1 MRSSPR
7 RWSVFAVVG
16 AALLS
21 LAQPAALSAAHAAAT
36 APVPT
41 DSTAPAAQHNVPPGA
56 HTVTL
61 VTGDVVTT
69 RRSGGKAGG
78 TVDVRSATG
87 APVDAHIMESNGD
100 LYVYP
105 GSVLPYVAA
114 GTLDKR
120 LFNVS
125 RLVADGYDDAHRD
138 QLPLI
143 VSYDSKASSGLRS
156 AAPKGATRVRALG
169 SVRGAA
175 LAEDRDR
182 SADFWRAVT
191 SAPASGSKTATA
203 ASASGEP
210 AFGAGIA
217 RIWLDG
223 VVKADLAESTSQIGA
238 PQAWEAGDTGKG
250 VDVAVLD
257 TGVDAEHPDLAG
269 RIAAS
274 QSFVPDED
282 VTDRGLDG
290 HGTHVASTIAGT
302 GAASDGKE
310 KGVAPGADLHIG
322 KVLSDAGSGEES
334 WVLAGMEWAA
344 VDQHADIISM
354 SLGNSTPSDGT
365 DPLSTAV
372 DRLSA
377 ETGALFVIAAGNT
390 GTPTGIGGPGAADA
404 ALTVGAVDSSDD
416 VAVFSSQGPRVDGAL
431 KPEISAPGVDV
442 LAACSQYAEGCQ
454 GSYKPMSGTSMATPH
469 VAGAAAL
476 LAAAHPG
483 LTGSQLKDLLV
494 SSSKQLP
501 TWNAFQ
507 AGSGRVDVAS
517 ALSAGVFAS
526 STAFATEVTTGGSG
540 TVRRPVTYT
549 NMGDVP
555 VTLDLSVQA
564 PNAPAGMFQLSAPQV
579 VVPAHGT
586 AEVTVTIDGSTATG
600 GGRWT
605 GQVVAA
611 DTAGK
616 VVTHTAVSLGDITHK
631 LTVVLKDAHGNPMPG
646 VVEVLRSGDDAPVFY
661 YVDESGTF
669 QTYLQNDVYSV
680 MSFEEVQGVHGPHSM
695 GMALLGDPEV
705 VMDHHDATV
714 TLDAAKIERV
724 DMTTPQRTETTFQRL
739 EYDRSMGGSNWR
751 DFLLTQ
757 TGYDSLWAQ
766 PTTHKVTHGD
776 FYLGA
781 RWRKEQPALAIATKT
796 TEFTDALRQ
805 QNVTP
810 LPQGHYRL
818 PFVAAGDGTSAD
830 YAGLDAQG
838 KAVVVRRNDTIRDAD
853 QAAAAV
859 AAGAKLLLVVN
870 NEPGRRFR
878 SYGKGALGHSIP
890 AGIDVTLLSTDEGEK
905 LFGQASDHGAVLS
918 VDSQPVS
925 PYVYDLMRT
934 WHNEIPDH
942 MVVQGGPENL
952 AQVNVTFDS
961 PDTTLGGGEF
971 RYDHPVYNADWAIGW
986 PYMREPV
993 NSQRVDWVSTGPG
1006 YSWGQ
1011 EAYVD
1016 NLIYEIEPRTTY
1028 QADSTQTQEWFKPI
1042 ERPYLNNNYKPP
1054 TRSGS
1059 HLVLDVPAWGGS
1071 DHVGMSLDYQRMH
1084 HTLTLYQG
1092 DTQLAQNSDNTE
1104 VQADAPGTGKLPY
1117 RLVLDANRDSTVSP
1131 YSSTTHT
1138 EWDFT
1143 SQAPAGDEKAVLPL
1157 MQINYGVDT
1166 NAAGKTARNA
1176 TLTASVAHL
1185 AHATGA
1191 GTLSAVTL
1199 EVSYDDGH
1207 TWREITS
1214 GDDGRFG
1221 LSAPKGAQFVS
1232 LRAHAHD
1239 SAGNAV
1245 TQTVIRAFGLR

>member
-1 MRSSPR
+1 MRSSPK
-7 RWSVFAVVG
+7 RWSVFAVAG

-21 LAQPAALSAAHAAAT
+21 LAQPAALSAAHAASP
-36 APVPT
+36 APGPADSAPT
-41 DSTAPAAQHNVPPGA
+41 TPRNVPSGV

-69 RRSGGKAGG
+69 RQTGSKAGG

-87 APVDAHIMESNGD
+87 APADAHVMESNGD
-100 LYVYP
+100 LYVIP
-105 GSVLPYVAA
+105 EAAMRYVAK

-120 LFNVS
+120 LFNIS

-143 VSYDSKASSGLRS
+143 VSYGTKAASGLRS
-156 AAPKGATRVRALG
+156 ATPKGATRVKALG
-169 SVRGAA
+169 SVQGAA
-175 LAEDRDR
+175 LNEDRDQ
-182 SADFWRAVT
+182 SAVFWRAVT
-191 SAPASGSKTATA
+191 STPASGSRTATA
-203 ASASGEP
+203 ASPSGTP

-238 PQAWEAGDTGKG
+238 PQAWEAGDTGQG

-257 TGVDAEHPDLAG
+257 TGIDAEHPDLAG
-269 RIAAS
+269 QIAAS
-274 QSFVPDED
+274 QSFVPEED
-282 VTDRGLDG
+282 VTDRHG

-322 KVLSDAGSGEES
+322 KVLSNAGSGAES

-344 VDQHADIISM
+344 VDQHADIINM
-354 SLGNSTPSDGT
+354 SLGNPTPSDGT
-365 DPLSTAV
+365 DPLSAAV

-377 ETGALFVIAAGNT
+377 ETGALFVVAAGNT
-390 GTPTGIGGPGAADA
+390 GTDQSIGGPGAADA

-416 VAVFSSQGPRVDGAL
+416 VAWFSSQGPRVDGAL

-442 LAACSQYAEGCQ
+442 LAARSQYAQFGE
-454 GSYKPMSGTSMATPH
+454 GSYLTFSGTSQATPH

-476 LAAAHPG
+476 LAATHPG

-501 TWNAFQ
+501 KYNAFQ

-526 STAFATEVTTGGSG
+526 STAFAAHVPADGTGA
-540 TVRRPVTYT
+540 VKRPVMYT

-555 VTLDLSVQA
+555 ATLDLSVQA
-564 PNAPAGMFQLSAPQV
+564 PNAPAGMFQLSTPQV

-586 AEVTVTIDGSTATG
+586 AEVTVTIDGSTAAG
-600 GGRWT
+600 NGRWT

-616 VVTHTAVSLGDITHK
+616 AVTHTAVSLGDVAHK
-631 LTVVLKDAHGNPMPG
+631 LTLVLKDAHGNPMSG
-646 VVEVLRSGDDAPVFY
+646 VVDLLRFGDDVPQQWI
-661 YVDESGTF
+661 VDETGTAEG
-669 QTYLQNDVYSV
+669 YLPDDVYSV
-680 MSFEEVQGVHGPHSM
+680 LEWKTVQGIHGPHSM
-695 GMALLGDPEV
+695 GMALLGDPDV
-705 VMDHHDATV
+705 VMDHDTTV
-714 TLDAAKIERV
+714 TLDAAKIERI
-724 DMTTPQRTETTFQRL
+724 DMTTPQRTEATYQRL
-739 EYDRSMGGSNWR
+739 EYTRSMGGQLWR
-751 DFLLTQ
+751 DYMETQ
-757 TGYDSLWAQ
+757 TNYDSLWAQ

-776 FYLGA
+776 FDLGA
-781 RWRKEQPALAIATKT
+781 RWRKEQPALAIGTKT
-796 TEFTDALRQ
+796 TEFTDAHRQ
-805 QNVTP
+805 QDVTP
-810 LPQGHYRL
+810 LPQGHYRFPL
-818 PFVAAGDGTSAD
+818 VAAGDGTSAD
-830 YAGLDAQG
+830 YAGVDARG
-838 KAVVVRRNDTIRDAD
+838 KAVVVRRNDTISDAD
-853 QAAAAV
+853 QAAAAIE
-859 AAGAKLLLVVN
+859 AGAKLLLVVN
-870 NEPGRRFR
+870 NTPGRGFR
-878 SYGKGALGHSIP
+878 SYSKEPWTGTP
-890 AGIDVTLLSTDEGEK
+890 ARIDVTLLSTDEGEK
-905 LFGQASDHGAVLS
+905 LFGQASAHRAMLS
-918 VDSQPVS
+918 VDSQPDS

-934 WHNEIPDH
+934 WHNEIPNH
-942 MVVQGGPENL
+942 LVVQGGPRNL
-952 AQVNVTFDS
+952 ARVNVTFDS
-961 PDTTLGGGEF
+961 PDTTLRGGEF
-971 RYDHPVYNADWAIGW
+971 RYDWPAYNPKWGIG
-986 PYMREPV
+986 MSMSEPV

-1006 YSWGQ
+1006 NSWGQ
-1011 EAYVD
+1011 EAYVEG
-1016 NLIYEIEPRTTY
+1016 LVYEIEPRTTY
-1028 QADSTQTQEWFKPI
+1028 KAGSTQTQEWFKPI

-1071 DHVGMSLDYQRMH
+1071 DHVGMSLDYQNMH

-1092 DTQLAQNSDNTE
+1092 DTRLAQNSNNTE
-1104 VQADAPGTGKLPY
+1104 VQSDAPGAGKLPY

-1143 SQAPAGDEKAVLPL
+1143 SQAAAGDEQAVLPL
-1157 MQINYGVDT
+1157 MQIKYGVDT
-1166 NAAGKTARNA
+1166 NAAGKAARNA
-1176 TLTASVAHL
+1176 TLAASVAHL

-1207 TWREITS
+1207 TWRKITR
-1214 GDDGRFG
+1214 GHDGRFG
-1221 LSAPKGAQFVS
+1221 LSAPKQAQFVS

-1245 TQTVIRAFGLR
+1245 AQTVIRAFGLR

>member
-1 MRSSPR
+1 MRSSAK
-7 RWSVFAVVG
+7 RWSVFAVAG

-21 LAQPAALSAAHAAAT
+21 LAQPAALSAAHAAS
-36 APVPT
+36 PVPGPA
-41 DSTAPAAQHNVPPGA
+41 DSAPTTPRNVPSGV

-69 RRSGGKAGG
+69 RQTGSKAGG

-87 APVDAHIMESNGD
+87 APADAHVMESNGD
-100 LYVYP
+100 LYVIP
-105 GSVLPYVAA
+105 EAAMRYVAA

-120 LFNVS
+120 LFNIT

-143 VSYDSKASSGLRS
+143 VSYDSKTASGLRS
-156 AAPKGATRVRALG
+156 ATPKGATRVKALG

-175 LAEDRDR
+175 LAEDRDQ
-182 SADFWRAVT
+182 SAVFWRAVT
-191 SAPASGSKTATA
+191 STPASGSRTATA
-203 ASASGEP
+203 ASPSGTP

-238 PQAWEAGDTGKG
+238 PQAWEAGDTGQG

-257 TGVDAEHPDLAG
+257 TGIDAEHPDLAG
-269 RIAAS
+269 QIAAS

-282 VTDRGLDG
+282 VTDRHG

-344 VDQHADIISM
+344 VDQHADIINM
-354 SLGNSTPSDGT
+354 SLGNATPSDGT
-365 DPLSTAV
+365 DPLSAAV

-377 ETGALFVIAAGNT
+377 ETGALFVVAAGNT
-390 GTPTGIGGPGAADA
+390 GTDQSIGGPGAADA

-416 VAVFSSQGPRVDGAL
+416 VAWFSSQGPRVDGAL

-442 LAACSQYAEGCQ
+442 LAARSQYAQFGE
-454 GSYKPMSGTSMATPH
+454 GSYLTFSGTSQATPH

-494 SSSKQLP
+494 SSSKQTP
-501 TWNAFQ
+501 KYNAFQ
-507 AGSGRVDVAS
+507 AGSGRVDVPS

-526 STAFATEVTTGGSG
+526 ATAFAGQVTAGGSG
-540 TVRRPVTYT
+540 AAKRPVTYT
-549 NMGDVP
+549 NIGDVP

-600 GGRWT
+600 KGRWS

-616 VVTHTAVSLGDITHK
+616 VVTHTAVSLGDVAHK
-631 LTVVLKDAHGNPMPG
+631 LTVVLKDAHGNPMSG
-646 VVEVLRSGDDAPVFY
+646 VVDLLRFGDDAPQQWI
-661 YVDESGTF
+661 VDETGTAEG
-669 QTYLQNDVYSV
+669 YLPDDVYSV
-680 MSFEEVQGVHGPHSM
+680 LEWKAVQGVHGPHSM

-705 VMDHHDATV
+705 VMDHDTTV
-714 TLDAAKIERV
+714 TLDAAKIERI
-724 DMTTPQRTETTFQRL
+724 DMTTPQRTEATYQRL
-739 EYDRSMGGSNWR
+739 EYTRSMGGQLWR
-751 DFLLTQ
+751 DYMETQ
-757 TGYDSLWAQ
+757 TNYDSLWAQ
-766 PTTHKVTHGD
+766 PTTHTVTHGD
-776 FYLGA
+776 FDLGA

-796 TEFTDALRQ
+796 TEFTDAHRQ
-805 QNVTP
+805 QDVTP
-810 LPQGHYRL
+810 LAQGHYRL
-818 PFVAAGDGTSAD
+818 PLVAAGDGTSAD
-830 YAGLDAQG
+830 YAGVDARG
-838 KAVVVRRNDTIRDAD
+838 KAVVVRRNDTISDAD
-853 QAAAAV
+853 QAAAAIS
-859 AAGAKLLLVVN
+859 AGAKLLLVVN
-870 NEPGRRFR
+870 NTPGRGFR
-878 SYGKGALGHSIP
+878 SYSKEPWTGTP
-890 AGIDVTLLSTDEGEK
+890 ARIDVTLLSTDEGEK
-905 LFGQASDHGAVLS
+905 LFGQASAHGAMLS
-918 VDSQPVS
+918 VDSQPDS

-934 WHNEIPDH
+934 WHNEIPNRL
-942 MVVQGGPENL
+942 VVQGGPKNL
-952 AQVNVTFDS
+952 ARVNVTFDS

-971 RYDHPVYNADWAIGW
+971 RYDWPDYNPKWGIGM
-986 PYMREPV
+986 PMSEPV

-1006 YSWGQ
+1006 NSWGQ

-1016 NLIYEIEPRTTY
+1016 GLLYEIEPRTTY
-1028 QADSTQTQEWFKPI
+1028 KAGSTQTQEWFKPI

-1059 HLVLDVPAWGGS
+1059 HLVLDVPAWGSS
-1071 DHVGMSLDYQRMH
+1071 DHVGMSMDYQRMH
-1084 HTLTLYQG
+1084 HTLALYQG
-1092 DTQLAQNSDNTE
+1092 DTRLAQNSGNTE
-1104 VQADAPGTGKLPY
+1104 VEGDAPGAGKLPY

-1143 SQAPAGDEKAVLPL
+1143 SQAPSGDEQAVLPL
-1157 MQINYGVDT
+1157 MQIKYGVDT
-1166 NAAGKTARNA
+1166 NAAGKAARNA
-1176 TLTASVAHL
+1176 TLAASVAHL
-1185 AHATGA
+1185 AHATDA

-1207 TWREITS
+1207 TWRKITS
-1214 GDDGRFG
+1214 GHDGRFG
-1221 LSAPKGAQFVS
+1221 LSAPKQVQFVS

>member
-1 MRSSPR
+1 MC
-7 RWSVFAVVG
+7 AVAG

-21 LAQPAALSAAHAAAT
+21 LAQPAALSAAHAASP
-36 APVPT
+36 APVPA
-41 DSTAPAAQHNVPPGA
+41 DSAPTTPQNVPPGA

-69 RRSGGKAGG
+69 RQTGSKAGG

-120 LFNVS
+120 LFNIS
-125 RLVADGYDDAHRD
+125 RLVADGYDDAHRE

-143 VSYDSKASSGLRS
+143 VSYDNKASSGLRS
-156 AAPKGATRVRALG
+156 ATPKGANRVRALG

-191 SAPASGSKTATA
+191 SAPASGSRTA
-203 ASASGEP
+203 AAASGKP
-210 AFGAGIA
+210 AFGEGIA
-217 RIWLDG
+217 HIWLDG

-238 PQAWEAGDTGKG
+238 PQAWEAGDTGQG

-322 KVLSDAGSGEES
+322 KVLSNTGSGEES

-354 SLGNSTPSDGT
+354 SLGDPTPSDGT

-377 ETGALFVIAAGNT
+377 ETGALFVVAAGNT
-390 GTPTGIGGPGAADA
+390 GAPTGIGGPGAADA

-416 VAVFSSQGPRVDGAL
+416 VAVFSSQGPRIDGAL

-442 LAACSQYAEGCQ
+442 LAACSQYAEGCE
-454 GSYKPMSGTSMATPH
+454 GSYKTMSGTSMATPH

-476 LAAAHPG
+476 LKAAHPE

-501 TWNAFQ
+501 KYNAFQ
-507 AGSGRVDVAS
+507 VGSGRVDVPS

-540 TVRRPVTYT
+540 AVRRPVTYT
-549 NMGDVP
+549 NMGDSS

-564 PNAPAGMFQLSAPQV
+564 PNAPAGTFQLSVPQA

-600 GGRWT
+600 GDRWT

-616 VVTHTAVSLGDITHK
+616 VVTHTAVSLGDVTHK
-631 LTVVLKDAHGNPMPG
+631 LTVFLKDAQGNPMSG
-646 VVEVLRSGDDAPVFY
+646 TVEVLRSGEDAPVFY

-714 TLDAAKIERV
+714 TLDAAKIKRV
-724 DMTTPQRTETTFQRL
+724 DMTTPQRTEATFQRL
-739 EYDRSMGGSNWR
+739 EYDRSMGGQNWR

-805 QNVTP
+805 QGVTP

-818 PFVAAGDGTSAD
+818 PLVAAGDGTSAD

-838 KAVVVRRNDTIRDAD
+838 KAVVVRRNDTISDSD

-878 SYGKGALGHSIP
+878 SYGKVVPWGASTP
-890 AGIDVTLLSTDEGEK
+890 ARIDVTLLSTDEGEK
-905 LFGQASDHGAVLS
+905 LFGQASDHGAMLS

-952 AQVNVTFDS
+952 ARVNVTFDS

-971 RYDHPVYNADWAIGW
+971 RYDHPVYNPDWAIGD
-986 PYMREPV
+986 PFTSEPV
-993 NSQRVDWVSTGPG
+993 NSQRVDWVSTGG
-1006 YSWGQ
+1006 GNSWGQ
-1011 EAYVD
+1011 EAYVSG
-1016 NLIYEIEPRTTY
+1016 LLYEIEPRTTY
-1028 QADSTQTQEWFKPI
+1028 QAGSTRTQEWFKPI
-1042 ERPYLNNNYKPP
+1042 ERPYLNDNYKSP

-1104 VQADAPGTGKLPY
+1104 VQADAPGAGKLPY

-1131 YSSTTHT
+1131 YSFTTHT

-1143 SQAPAGDEKAVLPL
+1143 SQAPAGDQKAVLPL
-1157 MQINYGVDT
+1157 LQINYGVDT
-1166 NAAGKTARNA
+1166 NAAGKAAKNA

-1185 AHATGA
+1185 AHAAGA

-1207 TWREITS
+1207 TWQKITC
-1214 GDDGRFG
+1214 GHDGRFA
-1221 LSAPKGAQFVS
+1221 LSAPKQARFVS

-1245 TQTVIRAFGLR
+1245 AQTVIRAFGLR

>member
-1 MRSSPR
+1 M
-7 RWSVFAVVG
+7 FAVAG

-21 LAQPAALSAAHAAAT
+21 LAQPAALSAAHAASP
-36 APVPT
+36 APGPADSAPT
-41 DSTAPAAQHNVPPGA
+41 TPRNVPSGV

-69 RRSGGKAGG
+69 RQTGSKAGG

-87 APVDAHIMESNGD
+87 APADAHVMESNGD
-100 LYVYP
+100 LYVIP
-105 GSVLPYVAA
+105 EAAMRYVAK

-120 LFNVS
+120 LFNIS

-143 VSYDSKASSGLRS
+143 VSYGTKAASGLRS
-156 AAPKGATRVRALG
+156 ATPKGATRVKALG
-169 SVRGAA
+169 SVQGAA
-175 LAEDRDR
+175 LNEDRDQ
-182 SADFWRAVT
+182 SAVFWRAVT
-191 SAPASGSKTATA
+191 STPASGSRTATA
-203 ASASGEP
+203 ASPSGTP

-238 PQAWEAGDTGKG
+238 PQAWEAGDTGQG

-257 TGVDAEHPDLAG
+257 TGIDAEHPDLAG
-269 RIAAS
+269 QIAAS
-274 QSFVPDED
+274 QSFVPEED
-282 VTDRGLDG
+282 VTDRHG

-322 KVLSDAGSGEES
+322 KVLSNAGSGAES

-344 VDQHADIISM
+344 VDQHADIINM
-354 SLGNSTPSDGT
+354 SLGNPTPSDGT
-365 DPLSTAV
+365 DPLSAAV

-377 ETGALFVIAAGNT
+377 ETGALFVVAAGNT
-390 GTPTGIGGPGAADA
+390 GTDQSIGGPGAADA

-416 VAVFSSQGPRVDGAL
+416 VAWFSSQGPRVDGAL

-442 LAACSQYAEGCQ
+442 LAARSQYAQFGE
-454 GSYKPMSGTSMATPH
+454 GSYLTFSGTSQATPH

-476 LAAAHPG
+476 LAATHPG

-501 TWNAFQ
+501 KYNAFQ

-526 STAFATEVTTGGSG
+526 STAFAAHVPADGTGA
-540 TVRRPVTYT
+540 VKRPVMYT

-555 VTLDLSVQA
+555 ATLDLSVQA
-564 PNAPAGMFQLSAPQV
+564 PNAPAGMFQLSTPQV

-600 GGRWT
+600 NGRWT

-616 VVTHTAVSLGDITHK
+616 AVTHTAVSLGDVAHK
-631 LTVVLKDAHGNPMPG
+631 LTLVLKDAHGNPMSG
-646 VVEVLRSGDDAPVFY
+646 VVDLLRFGDDVPQQWI
-661 YVDESGTF
+661 VDETGTAEG
-669 QTYLQNDVYSV
+669 YLPDDVYSV
-680 MSFEEVQGVHGPHSM
+680 LEWKTVQGIHGPHSM
-695 GMALLGDPEV
+695 GMALLGDPDV
-705 VMDHHDATV
+705 VMDHDTTV
-714 TLDAAKIERV
+714 TLDAAKIERI
-724 DMTTPQRTETTFQRL
+724 DMTTPQRTEATYQRL
-739 EYDRSMGGSNWR
+739 EYTRSMGGQLWR
-751 DFLLTQ
+751 DYMETQ
-757 TGYDSLWAQ
+757 TNYDSLWAQ

-776 FYLGA
+776 FDLGA
-781 RWRKEQPALAIATKT
+781 RWRKEQPALAIGTKT
-796 TEFTDALRQ
+796 TEFTDAHRQ
-805 QNVTP
+805 QDVTP
-810 LPQGHYRL
+810 LPQGHYRFPL
-818 PFVAAGDGTSAD
+818 VAAGDGTSAD
-830 YAGLDAQG
+830 YAGVDARG
-838 KAVVVRRNDTIRDAD
+838 KAVVVRRNDTISDAD
-853 QAAAAV
+853 QAAAAIE
-859 AAGAKLLLVVN
+859 AGAKLLLVVN
-870 NEPGRRFR
+870 NTPGRGFR
-878 SYGKGALGHSIP
+878 SYSKEPWTGTP
-890 AGIDVTLLSTDEGEK
+890 ARIDVTLLSTDEGEK
-905 LFGQASDHGAVLS
+905 LFGQASAHRAMLS
-918 VDSQPVS
+918 VDSQPDS

-934 WHNEIPDH
+934 WHNEIPNH
-942 MVVQGGPENL
+942 LVVQGGPRNL
-952 AQVNVTFDS
+952 ARVNVTFDS
-961 PDTTLGGGEF
+961 PDTTLRGGEF
-971 RYDHPVYNADWAIGW
+971 RYDWPAYNPKWGIG
-986 PYMREPV
+986 MSMSEPV

-1006 YSWGQ
+1006 NSWGQ
-1011 EAYVD
+1011 EAYVEG
-1016 NLIYEIEPRTTY
+1016 LVYEIEPRTTY
-1028 QADSTQTQEWFKPI
+1028 KAGSTQTQEWFKPI

-1071 DHVGMSLDYQRMH
+1071 DHVGMSLDYQNMH

-1092 DTQLAQNSDNTE
+1092 DTRLAQNSNNTE
-1104 VQADAPGTGKLPY
+1104 VQSDAPGAGKLPY

-1143 SQAPAGDEKAVLPL
+1143 SQAAAGDEQAVLPL
-1157 MQINYGVDT
+1157 MQIKYGVDT
-1166 NAAGKTARNA
+1166 NAAGKAARNA
-1176 TLTASVAHL
+1176 TLAASVAHL

-1207 TWREITS
+1207 TWRKITR
-1214 GDDGRFG
+1214 GHDGRFG
-1221 LSAPKGAQFVS
+1221 LSAPKQAQFVS

-1245 TQTVIRAFGLR
+1245 AQTVIRAFGLR

>member
-1 MRSSPR
+1 MRSSPK
-7 RWSVFAVVG
+7 RWSVFAVAG

-21 LAQPAALSAAHAAAT
+21 LAQPAALSAAHAASP
-36 APVPT
+36 APGPADSAPT
-41 DSTAPAAQHNVPPGA
+41 TPRNVPSGV

-69 RRSGGKAGG
+69 RQTGSKAGG

-87 APVDAHIMESNGD
+87 APADAHVMESNGD
-100 LYVYP
+100 LYVIP
-105 GSVLPYVAA
+105 EAAMRYVAK

-120 LFNVS
+120 LFNIS

-143 VSYDSKASSGLRS
+143 VSYGTKAASGLRS
-156 AAPKGATRVRALG
+156 ATPKGATRVKALG
-169 SVRGAA
+169 SVQGAA
-175 LAEDRDR
+175 LNEDRDQ
-182 SADFWRAVT
+182 SAVFWRAVT
-191 SAPASGSKTATA
+191 STPASGSRTATA
-203 ASASGEP
+203 ASPSGTP

-238 PQAWEAGDTGKG
+238 PQAWEAGDTGQG

-257 TGVDAEHPDLAG
+257 TGIDAEHPDLAG
-269 RIAAS
+269 QIAAS
-274 QSFVPDED
+274 QSFVPEED
-282 VTDRGLDG
+282 VTDRHG

-322 KVLSDAGSGEES
+322 KVLSNAGSGAES

-344 VDQHADIISM
+344 VDQHADIINM
-354 SLGNSTPSDGT
+354 SLGNPTPSDGT
-365 DPLSTAV
+365 DPLSAAV

-377 ETGALFVIAAGNT
+377 ETGALFVVAAGNT
-390 GTPTGIGGPGAADA
+390 GTDQSIGGPGAADA

-416 VAVFSSQGPRVDGAL
+416 VAWFSSQGPRVDGAL

-442 LAACSQYAEGCQ
+442 LAARSQYAQFGE
-454 GSYKPMSGTSMATPH
+454 GSYLTFSGTSQATPH

-476 LAAAHPG
+476 LAATHPG

-501 TWNAFQ
+501 KYNAFQ

-526 STAFATEVTTGGSG
+526 STAFAAHVPADGTGA
-540 TVRRPVTYT
+540 VKRPVMYT

-555 VTLDLSVQA
+555 ATLDLSVQA
-564 PNAPAGMFQLSAPQV
+564 PNAPAGMFQLSTPRV

-600 GGRWT
+600 NGRWT

-616 VVTHTAVSLGDITHK
+616 AVTHTAVSLGDVAHK
-631 LTVVLKDAHGNPMPG
+631 LTLVLKDAHGNPMSG
-646 VVEVLRSGDDAPVFY
+646 VVDLLRFGDDVPQQWI
-661 YVDESGTF
+661 VDETGTAEG
-669 QTYLQNDVYSV
+669 YLPDDVYSV
-680 MSFEEVQGVHGPHSM
+680 LEWKTVQGIHGPHSM
-695 GMALLGDPEV
+695 GMALLGDPDV
-705 VMDHHDATV
+705 VMDHDTTV
-714 TLDAAKIERV
+714 TLDAAKIERI
-724 DMTTPQRTETTFQRL
+724 DMTTPQRTEATYQRL
-739 EYDRSMGGSNWR
+739 EYTRSMGGQLWR
-751 DFLLTQ
+751 DYMETQ
-757 TGYDSLWAQ
+757 TNYDSLWAQ

-776 FYLGA
+776 FDLGA
-781 RWRKEQPALAIATKT
+781 RWRKEQPALAIGTKT
-796 TEFTDALRQ
+796 TEFTDAHRQ
-805 QNVTP
+805 QDVTP
-810 LPQGHYRL
+810 LPQGHYRFPL
-818 PFVAAGDGTSAD
+818 VAAGDGTSAD
-830 YAGLDAQG
+830 YAGVDARG
-838 KAVVVRRNDTIRDAD
+838 KAVVVRRNDTISDAD
-853 QAAAAV
+853 QAAAAIE
-859 AAGAKLLLVVN
+859 AGAKLLLVVN
-870 NEPGRRFR
+870 NTPGRGFR
-878 SYGKGALGHSIP
+878 SYSKEPWTGTP
-890 AGIDVTLLSTDEGEK
+890 ARIDVTLLSTDEGEK
-905 LFGQASDHGAVLS
+905 LFGQASAHRAMLS
-918 VDSQPVS
+918 VDSQPDS

-934 WHNEIPDH
+934 WHNEIPNH
-942 MVVQGGPENL
+942 LVVQGGPRNL
-952 AQVNVTFDS
+952 ARVNVTFDS
-961 PDTTLGGGEF
+961 PDTTLRGGEF
-971 RYDHPVYNADWAIGW
+971 RYDWPAYNPKWGIG
-986 PYMREPV
+986 MSMSEPV

-1006 YSWGQ
+1006 NSWGQ
-1011 EAYVD
+1011 EAYVEG
-1016 NLIYEIEPRTTY
+1016 LVYEIEPRTTY
-1028 QADSTQTQEWFKPI
+1028 KAGSTQTQEWFKPI

-1059 HLVLDVPAWGGS
+1059 HLVLDVPAWGSS
-1071 DHVGMSLDYQRMH
+1071 DHVGMSLDYQNMH

-1092 DTQLAQNSDNTE
+1092 DTRLAQNSNNTE
-1104 VQADAPGTGKLPY
+1104 VQSDAPGAGKLPY

-1143 SQAPAGDEKAVLPL
+1143 SQAAAGDEQAVLPL
-1157 MQINYGVDT
+1157 MQIKYGVDT
-1166 NAAGKTARNA
+1166 NAAGKAARNA
-1176 TLTASVAHL
+1176 TLAASVAHL

-1207 TWREITS
+1207 TSRRCPWPS
-1214 GDDGRFG
+1214 G
-1221 LSAPKGAQFVS
+1221 
-1232 LRAHAHD
+1232 
-1239 SAGNAV
+1239 
-1245 TQTVIRAFGLR
+1245 